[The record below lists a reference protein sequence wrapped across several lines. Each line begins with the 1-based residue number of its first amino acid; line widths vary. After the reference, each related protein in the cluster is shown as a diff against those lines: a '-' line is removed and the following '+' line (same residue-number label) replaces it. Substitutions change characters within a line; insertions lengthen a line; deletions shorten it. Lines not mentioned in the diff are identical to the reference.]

1 MLRTLRPI
9 VKRIEYYLSNYPAL
23 KEEIAKAKEDIF
35 SLKGYWPDKPPGK
48 NLSNPTE
55 RAVTLYESRYG
66 KTEKWLE
73 CIDRALSMV
82 EEEDPAKRK
91 LAELRY
97 FNGKRIEEI
106 AGELHI
112 DLTTCWRWR
121 DEFLTLVALLA
132 VEERLISIER
142 RQET

>member
-9 VKRIEYYLSNYPAL
+9 VKRIEYYLFNYSAL

-35 SLKGYWPDKPPGK
+35 SLKGYWPDRPPGK

-55 RAVTLYESRYG
+55 RAVTLYESKYSEA
-66 KTEKWLE
+66 EKWLE
-73 CIDRALSMV
+73 CIDRALRIV
-82 EEEDPAKRK
+82 EEEDPSKKR
-91 LAELRY
+91 LTELRY
-97 FNGKRIEEI
+97 LEGKKIEEI

-112 DLTTCWRWR
+112 DLTTCWRWK
-121 DEFLTLVALLA
+121 DEILTLVALLA
-132 VEERLISIER
+132 VEEGLISIER